1 MAQYTANVNATS
13 NSGANTDDVFV
24 RVNNTSTVTGLIKR
38 IRVSFPATTPADYE
52 AQVTVQRISAT
63 AAATTS
69 AFTVL
74 KRRQSAPAAI
84 CTCQTKS
91 GTNAFGT
98 GTVTDTIMKA
108 SVNTRSVFE
117 WIARDEY
124 DYIEAATGTPSGV
137 QVTVQVSS
145 ASQLINAEMDWE
157 E

>member
-1 MAQYTANVNATS
+1 MAEFTINANATS
-13 NSGANTDDVFV
+13 NGSANTDDVFV
-24 RVNNTSTVTGLIKR
+24 RVLNTSTASALVKR

-52 AQVTVQRISAT
+52 AQITVQRISAT

-69 AFTVL
+69 AFTPL
-74 KRRQSAPAAI
+74 QRRIAGPAARSASQI
-84 CTCQTKS
+84 KS
-91 GTNAFGT
+91 GTNNFGT
-98 GTVTDTIMKA
+98 GTITDTVMKA

-124 DYIEAATGTPSGV
+124 DFIEAALGATSGV

-145 ASQLINAEMDWE
+145 ASILVNAELDFE

>member
-1 MAQYTANVNATS
+1 MAQYTINANATS
-13 NSGANTDDVFV
+13 NASATTDDVFV
-24 RVNNTSTVTGLIKR
+24 RCNNTSAVTGLIKR

-52 AQVTVQRISAT
+52 AQITVQRISAT

-69 AFTVL
+69 AFTPL
-74 KRRQSAPAAI
+74 RRRQTAPPSI
-84 CTCQTKS
+84 CTAQIKN

-98 GTVTDTIMKA
+98 GTVTDTVMKA

-124 DYIEAATGTPSGV
+124 DYIEAALGATAGV

-145 ASQLINAEMDWE
+145 ASQLINAEMDFE